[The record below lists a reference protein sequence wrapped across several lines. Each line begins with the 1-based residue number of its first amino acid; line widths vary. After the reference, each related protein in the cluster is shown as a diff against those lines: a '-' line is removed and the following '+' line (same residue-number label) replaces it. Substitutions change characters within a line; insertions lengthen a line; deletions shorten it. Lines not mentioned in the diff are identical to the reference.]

1 MKTTIIAL
9 LALSSVTAL
18 AHTIRGTA
26 VLRGK
31 AEGLAWVNGVQI
43 ECVVKL
49 DKKKITNLLDE
60 DRYGNPAY
68 QVEAEISLVSKDR
81 RALPLRERHE
91 VRFINMHT
99 DAEGKIV
106 RDEAYFAPTD
116 RRFNFTI
123 DANGRFK
130 VLYAPSAVGNV
141 VCRF

>member
-9 LALSSVTAL
+9 LALSSVA
-18 AHTIRGTA
+18 AFANTIRGTA

-31 AEGLAWVNGVQI
+31 AEGLAWVNGVQV

-49 DKKKITNLLDE
+49 DKEKITNLMDE
-60 DRYGNPAY
+60 DRFGNPAY
-68 QVEAEISLVSKDR
+68 QVVAEISLVSKDR
-81 RALPLRERHE
+81 RALPLREKRD

-123 DANGRFK
+123 DAGGRLSALF
-130 VLYAPSAVGNV
+130 APTAVGNV

>member
-9 LALSSVTAL
+9 LALSSAY

-31 AEGLAWVNGVQI
+31 AEGIAWVNGVQV
-43 ECVVKL
+43 ECTVKL

-60 DRYGNPAY
+60 DRFGNPAY
-68 QVEAEISLVSKDR
+68 QVVAEIALTSKDR
-81 RALPLRERHE
+81 RALSLRERRE

-116 RRFNFTI
+116 RRWNFTI
-123 DANGRFK
+123 DASGRLTALF
-130 VLYAPSAVGNV
+130 APTPVGNV
-141 VCRF
+141 ACRF